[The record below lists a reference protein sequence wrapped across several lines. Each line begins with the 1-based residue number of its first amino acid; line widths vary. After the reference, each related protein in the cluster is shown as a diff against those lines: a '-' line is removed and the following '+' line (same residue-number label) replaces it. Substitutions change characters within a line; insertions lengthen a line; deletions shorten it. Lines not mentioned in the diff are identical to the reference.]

1 MFSSRSR
8 PSADSTP
15 APFYA
20 KVKQAISK
28 KISAGEWRPH
38 DRIPSEAELVAQFGF
53 SRMTINRA
61 LRELTDEGL
70 LVRLQGVGTF
80 VAEPKGQS
88 ALFEIRS
95 IADEIAA
102 RHHQHRC
109 EVLKLESIRADFT
122 LATALGVEEGT
133 PVFHSVMV
141 HFENEVPVQIEDRC
155 VNAAVAPDYLQQDF
169 TRTTPHAYLSR
180 VAPLTEGEHI
190 VEAIRATAEEYSL
203 LQIDDGE
210 PCLLIHRR
218 TWSTQHIVS
227 YARLLFPGSRYRLQG
242 HFMS

>member
-1 MFSSRSR
+1 MFLSRSR
-8 PSADSTP
+8 ANAASAP
-15 APFYA
+15 VPFYV

-28 KISAGEWRPH
+28 KISAGDWRPH

-109 EVLKLESIRADFT
+109 QVLKLEQIAADFT
-122 LATALGVEEGT
+122 LAAALGVEEGT
-133 PVFHSVMV
+133 PIFHSVMV
-141 HFENEVPVQIEDRC
+141 HFENDVPVQIEDRC

-169 TRTTPHAYLSR
+169 TATTPHAYLSL

-190 VEAIRATAEEYSL
+190 VEAVKCTPEEQAL
-203 LQIDDGE
+203 LQMDDHE

-227 YARLLFPGSRYRLQG
+227 HARLLFPGSRYRLQG